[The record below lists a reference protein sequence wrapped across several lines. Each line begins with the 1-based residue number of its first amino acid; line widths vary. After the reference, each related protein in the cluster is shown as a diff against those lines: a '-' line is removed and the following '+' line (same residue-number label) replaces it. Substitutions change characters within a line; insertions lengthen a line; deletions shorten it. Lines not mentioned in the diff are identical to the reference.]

1 MFLVLDDSKELLL
14 ILLSVLITMWFCLK
28 MALFVLEI
36 HTRVYRGKLPRLGI
50 WFKYFNQKEKEKQE
64 TKKRQEEI
72 KMNLSEASG

>member
-1 MFLVLDDSKELLL
+1 MLDDSKELLL

-36 HTRVYRGKLPRLGI
+36 HTSVYRGKLPRLGI

-64 TKKRQEEI
+64 LKRDRKKK